1 MNRRGER
8 MSDRNEILRQYYSDD
23 ELREYKE
30 LRRALRDNQITKDMN

>member
-1 MNRRGER
+1 MP
-8 MSDRNEILRQYYSDD
+8 DLNEILRQYHSED